1 MGHFQ
6 FHAIKNDV
14 AVSVLTLLSLGK
26 PCPVFHIDER
36 HAGEWGFM
44 KKTHNET
51 LSKKQISRSFLWKFS
66 LRGPGN

>member
-6 FHAIKNDV
+6 SHAMKNDV

-51 LSKKQISRSFLWKFS
+51 LSKNRCPGLFS
-66 LRGPGN
+66 GNSHSEGLAI